1 MSRNLPILY
10 IVVPCYNEEKV
21 LPLTG
26 PIFDKQLSDMISKGL
41 IHEDSKILYVNDGS
55 SDETWNIIS
64 EFSHENDHFTGIS
77 LSRNRGHQN
86 ALLAGLMESKDRCD
100 MTISIDCDGQDDIS
114 VMNEMVIQYRDGN
127 EIVYGVRINRKSDT
141 FFKRFTAQTYY
152 KVLSHM
158 GGEVIYNHADYR
170 LISARVL
177 KELSEFEEV
186 NLYLR
191 GLVPLLGFKS
201 TTVEYRRTER
211 VAGNS
216 HYPISKMVGLAF
228 NGITN
233 LTVRPL
239 QLITGV
245 GMVVALISF
254 VGVIWAIMELLRGNT
269 VSGWASMTCIICFV
283 SGVQLISLGIIG
295 EYIGK
300 IYMESKHR
308 PRYIISE
315 KVGLRDRS
323 DL

>member
-1 MSRNLPILY
+1 M
-10 IVVPCYNEEKV
+10 
-21 LPLTG
+21 
-26 PIFDKQLSDMISKGL
+26 
-41 IHEDSKILYVNDGS
+41 
-55 SDETWNIIS
+55 
-64 EFSHENDHFTGIS
+64 
-77 LSRNRGHQN
+77 
-86 ALLAGLMESKDRCD
+86 
-100 MTISIDCDGQDDIS
+100 
-114 VMNEMVIQYRDGN
+114 
-127 EIVYGVRINRKSDT
+127 
-141 FFKRFTAQTYY
+141 
-152 KVLSHM
+152 
-158 GGEVIYNHADYR
+158 
-170 LISARVL
+170 
-177 KELSEFEEV
+177 

-201 TTVEYRRTER
+201 TIVEYRRTER

-233 LTVRPL
+233 LTVKPL

-254 VGVIWAIMELLRGNT
+254 VGVIWAIIELLRGNT

-308 PRYIISE
+308 PRYIVSE
-315 KVGLRDRS
+315 KVGLRDRG